1 MPTSAPLSK
10 PFQSGRSL
18 RIAVVAFDGISPFH
32 LAVPCMVFGEDRREL
47 GVPRYQL
54 SVCALESGSLRTSAG
69 FSIDAGR
76 GLTGLRGADV
86 VVVPS
91 WRDTNEPAPPRL
103 LKAMQTAHSSGATI
117 VGLCLGAF
125 VLAEAG
131 LLRGREA
138 TTHWH
143 WAQRFAERFPEVR
156 LNAKVLYVDAGQ
168 VLTSAGTAAG
178 LDCCLHLLR
187 RWCGAEVANRV
198 ARRLVVAPH
207 RAGGQAQ
214 FIEHSLPATS
224 QGDRMATTIDYAASH
239 LDQPLTLDDLAER
252 AAMSRRSFTRHFQQ
266 RTGSSVLQWL
276 LHQRLAAA
284 SRLLEH
290 SQRPIELIASDCGFG
305 SGLSLRQH
313 FVREMGVPP
322 LVYRRQFQPKL
333 GQQAGA

>member
-1 MPTSAPLSK
+1 MSPSTA
-10 PFQSGRSL
+10 QSTIVQPGRQL

-32 LAVPCMVFGEDRREL
+32 LAVPCLVFGEDRSEL
-47 GVPRYQL
+47 GMPRYQL
-54 SVCALESGSLRTSAG
+54 RVCGLESGSLRTSVG
-69 FSIDAGR
+69 FSIAAR
-76 GLTGLRGADV
+76 HGLSGLRGADV

-91 WRDTNEPAPPRL
+91 WRDTTEPAPPRL
-103 LKAMQTAHSSGATI
+103 LKALQRAHAAGATI

-131 LLRGREA
+131 LLQGMEA

-143 WAQRFAERFPEVR
+143 WAQRFSDRFPEVR
-156 LNAKVLYVDAGQ
+156 LTAKVLYVDAGQ

-187 RWCGAEVANRV
+187 RWCGAEVASRV

-214 FIEHSLPATS
+214 FIEHSLPAS
-224 QGDRMATTIDYAASH
+224 GQADRMAAIIDYAASH
-239 LDQPLTLDDLAER
+239 LDQPLRLDDLAER

-276 LHQRLAAA
+276 LHQRLATA
-284 SRLLEH
+284 SRLLEQ
-290 SQRPIELIASDCGFG
+290 SQRSIELIASDCGFG
-305 SGLSLRQH
+305 SSLSLRQH
-313 FVREMGVPP
+313 FVKAIGIPP
-322 LVYRRQFQPKL
+322 LAYRKQFQPTADKQT
-333 GQQAGA
+333 GT